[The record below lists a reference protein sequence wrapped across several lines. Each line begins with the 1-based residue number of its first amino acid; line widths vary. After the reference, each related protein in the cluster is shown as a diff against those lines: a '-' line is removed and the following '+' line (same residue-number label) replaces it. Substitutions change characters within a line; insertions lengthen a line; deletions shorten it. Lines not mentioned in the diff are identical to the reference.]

1 MKNMTDFQIIDRL
14 ISENKYDEALSLL
27 DKAIDSEV
35 DCRDAELFFI
45 RGKVKWK
52 LDDRAGA
59 ITDYEHA
66 CAIDSNS
73 PAAKALEISRDIMD
87 FFNPDIFNP

>member
-1 MKNMTDFQIIDRL
+1 MKNMTDLQIIDRL

-73 PAAKALEISRDIMD
+73 PAVKALEISRDIMD

>member
-1 MKNMTDFQIIDRL
+1 MTYLQIIDNL
-14 ISENKYDEALSLL
+14 IRENKYAEALSYL
-27 DKAIDSEV
+27 DKLIDDEMECS
-35 DCRDAELFFI
+35 DAELFFM
-45 RGKVKWK
+45 RGKIRWK
-52 LDDRAGA
+52 LEDRAGA

-73 PAAKALEISRDIMD
+73 PASKALEISRNIMD